1 MPPPQHQQPEE
12 AQNRTQ
18 ESSVPKGPT
27 PLSERTEGKQ
37 VNRKGSGKI
46 TFDLPLPS
54 LVPVRVLHTP
64 CYRPAS
70 WGAQRGSAPAPQPL
84 PPAWGW
90 CNLPL
95 P

>member
-37 VNRKGSGKI
+37 VNRKGSEKI

-64 CYRPAS
+64 CYRCRPM
-70 WGAQRGSAPAPQPL
+70 GSPGNNAALCL
-84 PPAWGW
+84 PIRS
-90 CNLPL
+90 LSL
-95 P
+95 LLEVI